1 MSRTRNISK
10 YEFDKEYGS
19 YEYPHGLDNDKY
31 NVHIEPGEERITDIS
46 GTTRGGDHNPD
57 VWQKLTRHPNKRK
70 KRGSLNREF
79 KNVGMSS
86 PSYWKN
92 RFGEEHDKSSRMRL
106 IKREMTQTRRHRMKH
121 DAEEEIERSLNEHE

>member
-1 MSRTRNISK
+1 MSRTKNISK
-10 YEFDKEYGS
+10 HEFNKEYGIFEFPNGYKTNHCDIKPGDE
-19 YEYPHGLDNDKY
+19 YEVDPSHSTFNDN
-31 NVHIEPGEERITDIS
+31 S
-46 GTTRGGDHNPD
+46 NP
-57 VWQKLTRHPNKRK
+57 WKSLTRHPNKRK

-121 DAEEEIERSLNEHE
+121 DAEEEIERSLYEQNI